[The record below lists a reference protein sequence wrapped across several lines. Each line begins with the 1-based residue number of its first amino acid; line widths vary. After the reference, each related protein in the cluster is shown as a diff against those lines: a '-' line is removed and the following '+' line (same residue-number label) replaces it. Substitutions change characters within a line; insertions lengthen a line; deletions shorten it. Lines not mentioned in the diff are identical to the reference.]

1 MATLNSRSGFP
12 ARDVCNEQICGIL
25 VYSSSTL
32 VAYIVLS
39 VILVIDLFYTC
50 RAIAVSNFRGRDA
63 FEKNVQVSWT
73 HTKKRLPFL

>member
-1 MATLNSRSGFP
+1 MHVFLVPMATLNGRSGFP

-39 VILVIDLFYTC
+39 VILVIGLFYVPC
-50 RAIAVSNFRGRDA
+50 IAVSSFRARIDA
-63 FEKNVQVSWT
+63 
-73 HTKKRLPFL
+73 RLSFLNLIVRN